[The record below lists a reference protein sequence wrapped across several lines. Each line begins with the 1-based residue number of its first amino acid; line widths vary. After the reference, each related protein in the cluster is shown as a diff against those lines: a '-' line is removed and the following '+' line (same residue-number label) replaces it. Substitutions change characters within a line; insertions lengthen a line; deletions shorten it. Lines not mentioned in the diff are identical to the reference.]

1 MRAALLPLPLIA
13 LTACGDSLLSGAA
26 LEDALGLDRLPDSPG
41 WMRAWVDEEGDGVLL
56 SCDLEALSPLW
67 YPDDEDDDPVY
78 LGRAEVPAPG
88 PQEPP
93 IWTEGDG
100 YDWAVSVF
108 VLVDLERIDLDALVE
123 ALEDDGVISEI
134 RGVWGVAD
142 EHVRLHG
149 GGDMEA
155 LGRDLVAG
163 QVPPDLDDGVAWMGY
178 APRLVMATGSFSGAL
193 TALEPDDGEALQE
206 EGIRVRHLESLDD
219 ATLAL
224 LSGEPFGGLGLA
236 DDCDGERW

>member
-41 WMRAWVDEEGDGVLL
+41 WMRAWVDEGGDGVLL
-56 SCDLEALSPLW
+56 SCDLEELSPLW
-67 YPDDEDDDPVY
+67 NEDDEDDDPVY
-78 LGRAEVPAPG
+78 LGRAEVPAPSL
-88 PQEPP
+88 QEPP
-93 IWTEGDG
+93 VWTEGDG
-100 YDWAVSVF
+100 YDWAVSIF
-108 VLVDLERIDLDALVE
+108 VLVDLDRIDLDALVE
-123 ALEDDGVISEI
+123 ALEDEEAIPET

-149 GGDMEA
+149 DGDMEA

-163 QVPPDLDDGVAWMGY
+163 QVSPELDDGSVWMGY
-178 APRLVMATGSFSGAL
+178 APRLVAATGSFSGAL
-193 TALEPDDGEALQE
+193 TALELDDGHLLQE
-206 EGIRVRHLESLDD
+206 EGIRVRHVESLDD

-224 LSGEPFGGLGLA
+224 LSGELFGGLGLA
-236 DDCDGERW
+236 DDCDEERW